1 MRLFRYLPKSQRF
14 EGIWEVTKIK
24 CRLARIF
31 IIFDEED
38 PRKFVDRFKNAY
50 QRRIWADALIK
61 YSYYIENMPK
71 HQIPEID
78 NFQVNRILSMTQNTK
93 TLRGKSSADTT
104 QLLNEVNADFAKT
117 MNNIIFDKHLNEKGT
132 NLITGQLNLPPPK
145 AKELTPY
152 LGMISIP

>member
-1 MRLFRYLPKSQRF
+1 M
-14 EGIWEVTKIK
+14 
-24 CRLARIF
+24 ARIF

-38 PRKFVDRFKNAY
+38 PKKFVERFKNSY
-50 QRRIWADALIK
+50 QNRIHADALIK
-61 YSYYIENMPK
+61 YNYYIENMPK

-78 NFQVNRILSMTQNTK
+78 NYQVNRILAMTQNTK

-104 QLLNEVNADFAKT
+104 TLLNEVNTDFAKT

-132 NLITGQLNLPPPK
+132 NLITGELHLPTPK
-145 AKELTPY
+145 PKQLTPY